1 MSSVQPREE
10 AHSRRS
16 SAPAPARPGS
26 RYGAGPD
33 GLVDLEGRFW
43 SEEISVPG
51 SVSALVLAGGSGSR
65 LRSGAT
71 EELRS
76 TPKPLVTVDA
86 GEHLNT
92 PMIGVVLKSLLDN
105 GFSRAAVVTSSVPSA
120 GADQV
125 ESFVFDGFGDA
136 PGLRVFREA
145 NQTGTG
151 GAVFAALRWM
161 CTQYVVVMM
170 ADTLL
175 PPARVQA
182 AVREHVQHA
191 ADVTWCVTSVQ
202 TRDMPHPS
210 ALVIDPVTRRFLWA
224 WEERRYPSSV
234 AKDRSGVRV
243 SSAGAVVVTAQRF
256 RQAFIAF
263 VSDTPTA
270 SVDLHRALIPSLA
283 EEPGY
288 TVLGYDLKVPV
299 HDLGTPER
307 LFRHGRRPTR
317 TQPRPPLLT
326 ERPKGTSP

>member
-1 MSSVQPREE
+1 M
-10 AHSRRS
+10 
-16 SAPAPARPGS
+16 
-26 RYGAGPD
+26 
-33 GLVDLEGRFW
+33 
-43 SEEISVPG
+43 PG
-51 SVSALVLAGGSGSR
+51 SVSALVLAGGSGRR
-65 LRSGAT
+65 LRSGAS

-86 GEHLNT
+86 GDHVST
-92 PMIGVVLKSLLDN
+92 PLIGVILKSLLET
-105 GFSRAAVVTSSVPSA
+105 GFPRAAVVTSSVPSA

-136 PGLRVFREA
+136 PGLRVIRETS
-145 NQTGTG
+145 QSGTG

-175 PPARVQA
+175 PPAGIQGAVQ
-182 AVREHVQHA
+182 EHVQHG

-202 TRDMPHPS
+202 TKDMQHPS
-210 ALVIDPVTRRFLWA
+210 ALVIDRVTRRFLWA
-224 WEERRYPSSV
+224 WEARGYPSSV
-234 AKDRSGVRV
+234 AKDRSAMRV

-256 RQAFIAF
+256 RQAFVAF
-263 VSDTPTA
+263 VSDNSTA

-283 EEPGY
+283 EERAY
-288 TVLGYDLKVPV
+288 KVLAYDLKVPV

-317 TQPRPPLLT
+317 AQPHPSRRT
-326 ERPKGTSP
+326 ERPKGASQ